1 MTAAARPRRHAGHA
15 AWTARAVCRE
25 HEPELWWPLTS
36 DHRSTHVRR
45 ALAICHGCPVL
56 AECRE
61 WALGNMPDSEG
72 LAGGLTGPQ
81 RRALRGGP
89 R

>member
-15 AWTARAVCRE
+15 AWTARAACRG
-25 HEPELWWPLTS
+25 HLEPELWWP
-36 DHRSTHVRR
+36 DANNIRSIRR
-45 ALAICHGCPVL
+45 ALAVCRTCPVL

-61 WALGNMPDSEG
+61 WALKHMPDSEG
-72 LAGGLTGPQ
+72 IAGGLTGPQ

>member
-15 AWTARAVCRE
+15 AWTARAACRG
-25 HEPELWWPLTS
+25 HEPELWWPDGNDT
-36 DHRSTHVRR
+36 RSVRR
-45 ALAICHGCPVL
+45 ALAICHFTCPVL

-61 WALGNMPDSEG
+61 WALSNMPDSEG
-72 LAGGLTGPQ
+72 IAGGLTGPQ